1 MFNLHHKSDLLEI
14 QRFSCALSEANA
26 KLAAVSRSMAMIEFT
41 PDGIILDAN
50 PAFLGVVNYRLEEI
64 VGKHHRLFCSRS
76 LSESLAY
83 QQFWQR
89 LRQGEHFSDRFPRLT
104 QDGKEVWLEATYMP
118 IRDDQGSVTKVMK
131 IATDITRHFIRAKRP
146 CADGYRWYLRRQEG
160 ASNYQALLDDL
171 VREGRVEDACW
182 MLDQFGPTN
191 DVLEVDHLEA
201 DALVFAGS
209 VRCRGHTDVEG
220 VLRTGRS
227 LSVLGG
233 LRVGGALRVGE
244 DLRVA
249 GAVRCDGSARIH
261 GDARVG
267 WSLAVA
273 QRLQCTGS
281 LRVGGELEGG
291 ASVQIDGHC
300 TVGQDLRVV
309 GALDWGLDAQ
319 QATSLVNIGATNS
332 ATTNVD
338 GANTALDL
346 TGLIDGLKAKGHTV
360 NNGAQSSGVSTIMRV
375 NRNGQTKLEGGVD
388 PRREGIV
395 LGDGAL

>member
-1 MFNLHHKSDLLEI
+1 MPPFPSGEI
-14 QRFSCALSEANA
+14 SLAPCARCAPTRCPTADEAMANA
-26 KLAAVSRSMAMIEFT
+26 AA
-41 PDGIILDAN
+41 
-50 PAFLGVVNYRLEEI
+50 
-64 VGKHHRLFCSRS
+64 
-76 LSESLAY
+76 
-83 QQFWQR
+83 
-89 LRQGEHFSDRFPRLT
+89 
-104 QDGKEVWLEATYMP
+104 
-118 IRDDQGSVTKVMK
+118 
-131 IATDITRHFIRAKRP
+131 ATDITRHFIRAKRP

-171 VREGRVEDACW
+171 VREGRLEDACW

-209 VRCRGHTDVEG
+209 VHCRGSADVNG

-227 LSVLGG
+227 LHVQGG

-249 GAVRCDGSARIH
+249 GAVRCNGSARIH

-291 ASVQIDGHC
+291 ASVQIGGHC
-300 TVGQDLRVV
+300 RVAQDLRVV
-309 GALDWGLDAQ
+309 G
-319 QATSLVNIGATNS
+319 
-332 ATTNVD
+332 
-338 GANTALDL
+338 DL
-346 TGLIDGLKAKGHTV
+346 G
-360 NNGAQSSGVSTIMRV
+360 
-375 NRNGQTKLEGGVD
+375 
-388 PRREGIV
+388 
-395 LGDGAL
+395 

>member
-1 MFNLHHKSDLLEI
+1 MPPFPSGEI
-14 QRFSCALSEANA
+14 SLAPCALAHSLPADEA
-26 KLAAVSRSMAMIEFT
+26 I
-41 PDGIILDAN
+41 AN
-50 PAFLGVVNYRLEEI
+50 TSA
-64 VGKHHRLFCSRS
+64 
-76 LSESLAY
+76 
-83 QQFWQR
+83 
-89 LRQGEHFSDRFPRLT
+89 
-104 QDGKEVWLEATYMP
+104 
-118 IRDDQGSVTKVMK
+118 
-131 IATDITRHFIRAKRP
+131 ATDITRHFIRAKRP

-209 VRCRGHTDVEG
+209 VRCRGHADVEG

-249 GAVRCDGSARIH
+249 GAVRCEGSARLH

-267 WSLAVA
+267 WSLTVA

-281 LRVGGELEGG
+281 LRVGGELDC
-291 ASVQIDGHC
+291 AAAAHVSGHC
-300 TVGQDLRVV
+300 RVAQDLRVV
-309 GALDWGLDAQ
+309 GDLGCDGGIKVGGHLQADAAVQAARGVWAMGNVDCKGHLQVGWGVRAGGHIHAGGAIRAGESLWAGETIAAGDAYGVYAGLDVPLPDWPHSAQ
-319 QATSLVNIGATNS
+319 VCAREQPARLLSGCW
-332 ATTNVD
+332 
-338 GANTALDL
+338 
-346 TGLIDGLKAKGHTV
+346 TGGTG
-360 NNGAQSSGVSTIMRV
+360 ST
-375 NRNGQTKLEGGVD
+375 
-388 PRREGIV
+388 P
-395 LGDGAL
+395 

>member
-1 MFNLHHKSDLLEI
+1 MPPFPSGEI
-14 QRFSCALSEANA
+14 SLAPCAPAHP
-26 KLAAVSRSMAMIEFT
+26 LAA
-41 PDGIILDAN
+41 
-50 PAFLGVVNYRLEEI
+50 PA
-64 VGKHHRLFCSRS
+64 
-76 LSESLAY
+76 LA
-83 QQFWQR
+83 R
-89 LRQGEHFSDRFPRLT
+89 E
-104 QDGKEVWLEATYMP
+104 
-118 IRDDQGSVTKVMK
+118 GSVDQAV
-131 IATDITRHFIRAKRP
+131 AHAAAADITRQFLRAKQP

-209 VRCRGHTDVEG
+209 VHCRGSADVDG

-249 GAVRCDGSARIH
+249 GAVRCEGSARLQ

-267 WSLAVA
+267 WSLTVA

-281 LRVGGELEGG
+281 LRVRGELDGG
-291 ASVQIDGHC
+291 AAVQIGGHC
-300 TVGQDLRVV
+300 RVAQDLRAAGDLGCDGGIKV
-309 GALDWGLDAQ
+309 GGHLHADAALQAARGLWVMGDVDCKGHLQVGWGVRAGGHIHAGGAIRAGESLWAGDSIAAGEAYGVYAGLDVPLPDWPHSAQ
-319 QATSLVNIGATNS
+319 VS
-332 ATTNVD
+332 AREQP
-338 GANTALDL
+338 ARLL
-346 TGLIDGLKAKGHTV
+346 
-360 NNGAQSSGVSTIMRV
+360 SGCWA
-375 NRNGQTKLEGGVD
+375 GG
-388 PRREGIV
+388 PGS
-395 LGDGAL
+395 AP